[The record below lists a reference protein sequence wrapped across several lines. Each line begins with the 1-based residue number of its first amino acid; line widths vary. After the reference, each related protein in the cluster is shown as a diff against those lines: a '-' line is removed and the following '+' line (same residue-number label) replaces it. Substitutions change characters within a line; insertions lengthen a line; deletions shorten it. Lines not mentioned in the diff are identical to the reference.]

1 MIVEIVKENGMK
13 ELRVKRNRWWRR
25 NKAGVLYGCLMA
37 PPFIGLLFIDG
48 FAKHPKAALAYL
60 LAVGAWYMAFLVANT
75 RKMPRA
81 ATRGGKK
88 SLGKHRSFAS
98 YYITRDG
105 EISREEAA
113 S

>member
-1 MIVEIVKENGMK
+1 MIVEIERGNGMK
-13 ELRVKRNRWWRR
+13 ELKVKRNRWWRR

-60 LAVGAWYMAFLVANT
+60 VGVGAWYLAFLVANT
-75 RKMPRA
+75 RKMPRRA
-81 ATRGGKK
+81 GRGVK
-88 SLGKHRSFAS
+88 SSSGKHSFAT

-105 EISREEAA
+105 GISREEAA